1 MESRLGSTSFRK
13 AGTHAGRVGTLSCG
27 QHIPI
32 APDSLLP
39 SRAPVLLA
47 LLSLFLCL
55 GVHSSGVTFLLESP
69 LSGTVEGPLQKPCSV
84 GGTEALCARAGPCQ
98 VSAFTFVAW
107 RHAHP

>member
-1 MESRLGSTSFRK
+1 MESRLGRK

-27 QHIPI
+27 QPIPI

-47 LLSLFLCL
+47 LLSLCL
-55 GVHSSGVTFLLESP
+55 GIHSSGVTFLLESP
-69 LSGTVEGPLQKPCSV
+69 SSGTVEGPLQKPCSV

-98 VSAFTFVAW
+98 VSAFTFDAW
-107 RHAHP
+107 RHAHPLKKAI